1 MVIINDYQP
10 LHVKMGRTLLV
21 SGIGLLVI
29 LLSTLVL
36 VPMNGYWMNKKL
48 GAGLILAYTVTLVSP
63 RSFDRR
69 ADCPLSFAVRPE
81 HQRRRRDLPVALTL
95 SIWDALSRGLYHS

>member
-1 MVIINDYQP
+1 MVISNDYKP

-29 LLSTLVL
+29 LLSTLIL

-48 GAGLILAYTVTLVSP
+48 GAGLILAYTVS
-63 RSFDRR
+63 R
-69 ADCPLSFAVRPE
+69 AHEETSVLGLNFTPHAVRSK
-81 HQRRRRDLPVALTL
+81 HQRCSRDLLVNGTL
-95 SIWDALSRGLYHS
+95 